1 MNRNNRDMAGPKSL
15 CLLLALVVGALTVL
29 PREQTAQAGA
39 PSPILPD
46 LVNRK
51 ILTSIDRGLKYLA
64 DTQRRD
70 GSWLNQGGYGMYPA
84 VMTGLSG
91 LALMAGGSTP
101 ETGPYAKK
109 VSKAMN
115 YLLRVAGTHTD
126 GLVAGPGAEYRSMY
140 GHGFAMLFL
149 AQCYGM
155 ELNTATEAKL
165 RKVLNGGVQLIV
177 KSQSKKTS
185 RFGKPC
191 GGWYYTPGSSSDEGS
206 VTVTQ
211 LQALR
216 ACRNVG
222 IKVPKDCIDKAV
234 EYLRHCQMSDGGIC
248 YSFSSR
254 GSSRPPISAAAIACF
269 YAAGV
274 YDRTT
279 GGKGTEA
286 EMVEKLVQ
294 YVDRAAGTGSS
305 GGGHWFYTQ
314 FYLSQVKYQ
323 QGKKPW
329 KAYYPVM
336 SQRLTGMQNPDGSWN
351 GDSVGT
357 TYGTAIATMILQL
370 PFGYLPIV
378 QR

>member
-1 MNRNNRDMAGPKSL
+1 MNYNNRDIAGVKTVA
-15 CLLLALVVGALTVL
+15 LLLVISVVATGLFYHQPV
-29 PREQTAQAGA
+29 AQAAA

-46 LVNRK
+46 LVDRK
-51 ILTSIDRGLKYLA
+51 ILGTIDKGLRYLV

-70 GSWLNQGGYGMYPA
+70 GSWLNQGGYGNYPA

-101 ETGPYAKK
+101 ETGPHAKN
-109 VSKAMN
+109 VAKAMN
-115 YLLRVAGTHTD
+115 YLLRVAATHND

-155 ELNTATEAKL
+155 ELNVTTEAKL
-165 RKVLNGGVQLIV
+165 RKVLNGGVALIV

-191 GGWYYTPGSSSDEGS
+191 GGWYYTPSSNSDEGS

-222 IKVPKDCIDKAV
+222 IKVPKDCIEKAV
-234 EYLRHCQMSDGGIC
+234 EYLRHCQMGDGGIC
-248 YSFSSR
+248 YSASSR

-274 YDRTT
+274 YDRST
-279 GGKGTEA
+279 GGKGDEA
-286 EMVEKLVQ
+286 EMVEKLVR
-294 YVDRAAGTGSS
+294 YVDNTTGNSSS

-314 FYLSQVKYQ
+314 FYLAQVKYQ
-323 QGKKPW
+323 QGKKAW
-329 KAYYPVM
+329 KGYYPAM
-336 SQRLTGMQNPDGSWN
+336 SQRLMQLQNPDGSWN

-370 PFGYLPIV
+370 PYGYLPIV

>member
-1 MNRNNRDMAGPKSL
+1 MNRNNRDIADGKGL
-15 CLLLALVVGALTVL
+15 CLLLAVAVVALTVL
-29 PREQTAQAGA
+29 PGKQTAKAEA
-39 PSPILPD
+39 PSPIMPE

-51 ILTSIDRGLKYLA
+51 ILTSIDRGLKYLV

-70 GSWLNQGGYGMYPA
+70 GSWLNQGGYGYPA

-101 ETGPYAKK
+101 ETGPYAKN

-115 YLLRVAGTHTD
+115 YLLRVAETHTD

-140 GHGFAMLFL
+140 GHGFSMLFL

-248 YSFSSR
+248 YSASSR

-274 YDRTT
+274 YDRST

-294 YVDRAAGTGSS
+294 YVDRAAGIGSS

-336 SQRLTGMQNPDGSWN
+336 SQRLTQMQNPDGSWN

>member
-1 MNRNNRDMAGPKSL
+1 MNRNNRDVSGLKGM
-15 CLLLALVVGALTVL
+15 CLLLAFSVGALTVL
-29 PREQTAQAGA
+29 PRQQTAQAGA
-39 PSPILPD
+39 PSPVLPE

-51 ILTSIDRGLKYLA
+51 ILASIDRGLKYLV

-101 ETGPYAKK
+101 ETGPYAKS
-109 VSKAMN
+109 VAKAMN
-115 YLLRVAGTHTD
+115 YLLRVAETHTD

-140 GHGFAMLFL
+140 GHGFSMLFL

-155 ELNTATEAKL
+155 ELNTSTEAKL
-165 RKVLNGGVQLIV
+165 RKILNGGVQLIV

-248 YSFSSR
+248 YSASSR

-274 YDRTT
+274 YDRST

-294 YVDRAAGTGSS
+294 YVDQAAGTGSS

-329 KAYYPVM
+329 KIYYPVM
-336 SQRLTGMQNPDGSWN
+336 SQRLTQMQNPDGSWN

>member
-1 MNRNNRDMAGPKSL
+1 
-15 CLLLALVVGALTVL
+15 
-29 PREQTAQAGA
+29 
-39 PSPILPD
+39 
-46 LVNRK
+46 
-51 ILTSIDRGLKYLA
+51 
-64 DTQRRD
+64 
-70 GSWLNQGGYGMYPA
+70 
-84 VMTGLSG
+84 
-91 LALMAGGSTP
+91 
-101 ETGPYAKK
+101 
-109 VSKAMN
+109 
-115 YLLRVAGTHTD
+115 
-126 GLVAGPGAEYRSMY
+126 
-140 GHGFAMLFL
+140 MLFL

-155 ELNTATEAKL
+155 ELNAATEARL
-165 RKVLNGGVQLIV
+165 RKVLNAGVELIV

-185 RFGKPC
+185 KFGKPC

-234 EYLRHCQMSDGGIC
+234 EYLRHCQMGDGGIC

-274 YDRTT
+274 YDRGA

-286 EMVEKLVQ
+286 EMVEKLIE

-305 GGGHWFYTQ
+305 GGSHWFYTQ
-314 FYLSQVKYQ
+314 FYLSQVKDQ

-329 KAYYPVM
+329 KDYYPVI
-336 SQRLTGMQNPDGSWN
+336 SQRLIQSQNPDGSWN

>member
-1 MNRNNRDMAGPKSL
+1 MNRNNRDVSGLKGM
-15 CLLLALVVGALTVL
+15 CLLLAFSVGALTVL
-29 PREQTAQAGA
+29 PRQQTAQAGA
-39 PSPILPD
+39 PSPVLPE

-51 ILTSIDRGLKYLA
+51 ILASIDRGLKYLV

-101 ETGPYAKK
+101 ETGPYAKS
-109 VSKAMN
+109 VAKAMN
-115 YLLRVAGTHTD
+115 YLLRVAETHTD

-140 GHGFAMLFL
+140 GHGFSMLFL

-155 ELNTATEAKL
+155 ELNTSTEAKL
-165 RKVLNGGVQLIV
+165 RKILNGGVQLIV

-248 YSFSSR
+248 YSASSR

-269 YAAGV
+269 
-274 YDRTT
+274 
-279 GGKGTEA
+279 
-286 EMVEKLVQ
+286 
-294 YVDRAAGTGSS
+294 
-305 GGGHWFYTQ
+305 
-314 FYLSQVKYQ
+314 
-323 QGKKPW
+323 
-329 KAYYPVM
+329 
-336 SQRLTGMQNPDGSWN
+336 
-351 GDSVGT
+351 
-357 TYGTAIATMILQL
+357 
-370 PFGYLPIV
+370 
-378 QR
+378 

>member
-1 MNRNNRDMAGPKSL
+1 
-15 CLLLALVVGALTVL
+15 
-29 PREQTAQAGA
+29 
-39 PSPILPD
+39 
-46 LVNRK
+46 
-51 ILTSIDRGLKYLA
+51 
-64 DTQRRD
+64 
-70 GSWLNQGGYGMYPA
+70 MYPA

-101 ETGPYAKK
+101 ETGPYSKN

-115 YLLRVAGTHTD
+115 YLLRVAATHTD

-165 RKVLNGGVQLIV
+165 RKVLDGGVQLIV

-248 YSFSSR
+248 YSASSR

-269 YAAGV
+269 YAAGI
-274 YDRTT
+274 YDRST

-286 EMVEKLVQ
+286 EMVEKLVA
-294 YVDRAAGTGSS
+294 YVDRTAGTGSS

-329 KAYYPVM
+329 KGYYPVI

>member
-1 MNRNNRDMAGPKSL
+1 MQSNRDITNGKAL
-15 CLLLALVVGALTVL
+15 CLLLILAVGAVAVL
-29 PREQTAQAGA
+29 PRNERANAES
-39 PSPILPD
+39 PSPVLPE
-46 LVNRK
+46 LVDRK
-51 ILTSIDRGLKYLA
+51 ILKSIDRGLKYLH

-101 ETGPYAKK
+101 ETGPYAKN
-109 VSKAMN
+109 VAKAMN
-115 YLLRVAGTHTD
+115 YLLRVAESHND

-165 RKVLNGGVQLIV
+165 RKVLTAGVQLIV
-177 KSQSKKTS
+177 KSQSKRTS

-191 GGWYYTPGSSSDEGS
+191 GGWYYTPGSNSDEGS

-234 EYLRHCQMSDGGIC
+234 EYLRHCQMGDGGIC
-248 YSFSSR
+248 YSASSR
-254 GSSRPPISAAAIACF
+254 GSSRPPISVAAVACF

-274 YDRTT
+274 YDRST

-286 EMVEKLVQ
+286 EMVEKLIQ
-294 YVDRAAGTGSS
+294 YCDRAVGTGT
-305 GGGHWFYTQ
+305 GGGSHWFYTQ
-314 FYLSQVKYQ
+314 FYMAQVKYQ
-323 QGKKPW
+323 QGKKAW
-329 KAYYPVM
+329 KSYYPVM
-336 SQRLTGMQNPDGSWN
+336 SQRFMQTQNPDGSWN

>member
-1 MNRNNRDMAGPKSL
+1 MNRSNRDISGRKSL
-15 CLLLALVVGALTVL
+15 CLLLALSVGALTVL
-29 PREQTAQAGA
+29 PGERIAEAQA
-39 PSPILPD
+39 PSPVLPE

-51 ILTSIDRGLKYLA
+51 ILASIDRGLKYLV

-84 VMTGLSG
+84 VMTGLAG

-101 ETGPYAKK
+101 ETGPHAKN
-109 VSKAMN
+109 VAKAMN
-115 YLLRVAGTHTD
+115 YLLRVAETHTD

-140 GHGFAMLFL
+140 GHGFSMLFL

-155 ELNTATEAKL
+155 ELNTSTEAKL
-165 RKVLNGGVQLIV
+165 RKVLTAGVQLIV

-274 YDRTT
+274 YDRNT
-279 GGKGTEA
+279 GGKGSEA

-314 FYLSQVKYQ
+314 FYLSQIKYQ

-329 KAYYPVM
+329 KVYYPLM

-357 TYGTAIATMILQL
+357 TYGTAIAAMILQL

>member
-1 MNRNNRDMAGPKSL
+1 MKRNNRDFGGPKSICMLLVFAVSTL
-15 CLLLALVVGALTVL
+15 CVLAQQEPVRAA
-29 PREQTAQAGA
+29 P
-39 PSPILPD
+39 PSPVMPD

-51 ILTSIDRGLKYLA
+51 VLKSIDRGLRYLH

-101 ETGPYAKK
+101 ETGPYAKD
-109 VSKAMN
+109 VAKAMN
-115 YLLRVAGTHTD
+115 YLLRVAETHAD

-155 ELNTATEAKL
+155 ELNTTTEAKL
-165 RKVLNGGVQLIV
+165 RKVLTGGVQLIV

-222 IKVPKDCIDKAV
+222 IKVPKDCIEKAV
-234 EYLRHCQMSDGGIC
+234 EYLRHCQMADGGIC
-248 YSFSSR
+248 YSASSR

-286 EMVEKLVQ
+286 EMVEKLVR
-294 YVDRAAGTGSS
+294 YVDNAAGTGSS

-329 KAYYPVM
+329 KTYYPVI
-336 SQRLTGMQNPDGSWN
+336 SQRLTQMQNPDGSWN

-370 PFGYLPIV
+370 PYGYLPIV